1 MESEAGKAVD
11 RLELVNRY
19 KADLPANQITAKNK
33 TVSPR
38 KRRYDKFL
46 CGPVPL
52 LWLSMAAKCSGKA
65 LQLGIALWYLAGL
78 TKSLTVKPTRSTLN
92 LFGLS
97 RWSVSRNL
105 NLLELAG
112 LVTVERRKGKA
123 SQVTIVEEPRSP
135 VATDGETGR
144 DTDV

>member
-1 MESEAGKAVD
+1 MGSEAGKAACG
-11 RLELVNRY
+11 LELVSEY
-19 KADLPANQITAKNK
+19 KVTPPSSQMITKNK
-33 TVSPR
+33 TVSPP
-38 KRRYDKFL
+38 KRRYNKFL

-52 LWLSMAAKCSGKA
+52 VWLSMAAKCSGKA
-65 LQLGIALWYLAGL
+65 LQLGLALWYLAGL

-105 NLLELAG
+105 HLLELAG

-123 SQVTIVEEPRSP
+123 PQVTIVDEPRSP
-135 VATDGETGR
+135 AATDGETR
-144 DTDV
+144 SVV